1 MELYNFSELKENV
14 ATLVQRSGDT
24 DYKTDIGVW
33 INLSLLTLY
42 NSYDYWLELK
52 GEPHNFTTVNGTA
65 LYYMPSDF
73 DKPLRFYDI
82 TNDRPITVKPEEVY
96 FDSNIANIA
105 DSTKGDVDTAYFKEV
120 IGVKVQVSTSGDTV
134 KAKSSST
141 SDVNSSSLTRKVTV
155 EGYLDSALTI
165 IGIETIN
172 LNGTTFVAGTTTFYK
187 ILGFSKS
194 GDTTGYVTLANS
206 SETTLATLGQSER
219 VARYKAFRL
228 GLIPDDSVTNMR
240 VLFKRKLRRLIND
253 GDYPFVEC
261 DDYLTFNSTALA
273 LQQDK
278 ETIDRAVM
286 MQQMAKK
293 AMIEILTNQ
302 QSMLG
307 PSYQHKI
314 VSSIAQA
321 HRV

>member
-1 MELYNFSELKENV
+1 MFNFQELKENI
-14 ATLVQRSGDT
+14 ATLVQRSGDS

-42 NSYDYWLELK
+42 NSYDYWLELRNR
-52 GEPHNFTTVNGTA
+52 HNFTTVNGTP

-73 DKPLRFYDI
+73 DKALRIYDI
-82 TNDRPITVKPEEVY
+82 TNDRPINIKTEEVY
-96 FDSNIANIA
+96 TDANIGNTA
-105 DSTKGDVDTAYFKEV
+105 DSTKGDVDTAYFVEV
-120 IGVKVQVSTSGDTV
+120 VGVKVQISTSGGTV
-134 KAKSSST
+134 QAKSSST
-141 SDVNSSSLTRKVTV
+141 SDVHSSSLTRQITI
-155 EGYLDSALTI
+155 EGYLDSSQTI
-165 IGIETIN
+165 VGTEIIS
-172 LNGTTFVAGTTTFYK
+172 LNGTTAVAGTTTFYK
-187 ILGFSKS
+187 ILNVSKS
-194 GDTTGYVTLANS
+194 GDTTGYITLENS
-206 SETTLATLGQSER
+206 SGTDLATLGPIER

-228 GLIPDDSVTNMR
+228 GLVPDDSTTNMR
-240 VLFKRKLRRLIND
+240 VLYKRALRKLVNN

-261 DDYLTFNSTALA
+261 DDYLTFNATALA

-278 ETIDRAVM
+278 ETIERAVM

-314 VSSIAQA
+314 VSSIAQG